1 MARFDRADG
10 DCLQSGGPVSTPS
23 AEGAAPPPRPPR
35 PPTRTPT
42 PGELAHRAKDEA
54 RDAGY
59 ERAALFLLLIAPDA
73 AADVLRQL
81 DAYEIE
87 ELCRVI
93 VRVDAV
99 DARDARRVMQEYGVS
114 AGVRSTATGGAPA
127 ARRLLTGAFG
137 ADHAE
142 RLMSRIGTE
151 RP

>member
-1 MARFDRADG
+1 M
-10 DCLQSGGPVSTPS
+10 STPS
-23 AEGAAPPPRPPR
+23 AARAAPPPR

-59 ERAALFLLLIAPDA
+59 ERAALFLLLIDPEA
-73 AADVLRQL
+73 AADVLSQL
-81 DAYEIE
+81 DAHEIE

-93 VRVDAV
+93 VRVDDV

>member
-23 AEGAAPPPRPPR
+23 AARAAPPPRL
-35 PPTRTPT
+35 PTRTPT

-59 ERAALFLLLIAPDA
+59 ERAALFLLLIDPDA

-81 DAYEIE
+81 DAHEIE

-142 RLMSRIGTE
+142 RLMSRIGTG